1 MGFNNEFGGNSVL
14 QIDSSLES
22 GGLVLS
28 DGANDVTFSVSDQID
43 TGDSLRFDEG
53 VLDLLAVNSGAN
65 GPNGAAIR
73 ALTFESR
80 GPAVDAVTFGSD
92 PAIEALA
99 YFDNIFEGKY
109 QPLIPLGA
117 PEETRFLIANSGAT
131 TITTQGNL
139 SDGLIVDSYDPS
151 VTPSATYHYGANVQ
165 AGNGSNPRG
174 VWGRVMGTPSTGSQ
188 AIKGTTSGN
197 GPSHWA
203 VYAEGD
209 LGATGVKSFIQPHP
223 EDPSKQIRFACLEG
237 NESGT
242 YCRGTA
248 QIVDGVCTID
258 LPEDFR
264 LASEE
269 GEITAQLTA
278 LGGPVSIWVESQ
290 SRDQIVVRGTNDIS
304 FNWFVNGV
312 RRGFSQFETITENTS
327 FIPGESE
334 VFGEPVFPQFN
345 SDYRRILVENGT
357 LNADF
362 TPNMETAAR
371 LGWIP
376 EEPEVKLSAEALK
389 AQRRSR
395 LIEQGLLD
403 QNGLPTTLLTDFIS
417 AKSD

>member
-1 MGFNNEFGGNSVL
+1 M
-14 QIDSSLES
+14 
-22 GGLVLS
+22 
-28 DGANDVTFSVSDQID
+28 
-43 TGDSLRFDEG
+43 
-53 VLDLLAVNSGAN
+53 
-65 GPNGAAIR
+65 
-73 ALTFESR
+73 
-80 GPAVDAVTFGSD
+80 
-92 PAIEALA
+92 
-99 YFDNIFEGKY
+99 
-109 QPLIPLGA
+109 
-117 PEETRFLIANSGAT
+117 
-131 TITTQGNL
+131 
-139 SDGLIVDSYDPS
+139 
-151 VTPSATYHYGANVQ
+151 
-165 AGNGSNPRG
+165 
-174 VWGRVMGTPSTGSQ
+174 WGRVLGTPSTGSQ

-203 VYAEGD
+203 VYADGD

-312 RRGFSQFETITENTS
+312 RRGFSQFETISENTS

-376 EEPEVKLSAEALK
+376 SKPEPDASTEELEAQRMIKLIDAGIYTRDGRLSAYGRKLVGLK
-389 AQRRSR
+389 
-395 LIEQGLLD
+395 D
-403 QNGLPTTLLTDFIS
+403 N
-417 AKSD
+417 